1 MIQYSYDFEQVLDQA
16 AKIDEQLNDSWM
28 SICADE
34 EYQKLMEFFD
44 KGNYYDSWEEVDFD
58 RETVIKNL
66 KRILVGT
73 DRIRLIEYA
82 FDIGRLVGRAEYTL
96 FHQDD

>member
-1 MIQYSYDFEQVLDQA
+1 MIQYAEDFENVLDQA
-16 AKIDEQLNDSWM
+16 AKIDDRLYDLWM

-44 KGNYYDSWEEVDFD
+44 KGNYYDYWEETEFD
-58 RETVIKNL
+58 RETVVKNL
-66 KRILVGT
+66 KRVLVGT

-96 FHQDD
+96 LHEAD